1 MPLLRYPD
9 SNRAV
14 STKLGAI
21 HSEGLTSSGAWSR
34 SSWSRAAI
42 RSASIPPRWLCA
54 VRTRG
59 VWLKGA
65 ITLEYLMNVR
75 EAPFPNTCDVVGEL
89 LFNPRMVHSG
99 WGLDQFPDPHL
110 SAIAHAGMDAI
121 LVFVEGVDRTPDNR
135 ITRVS
140 RIAHRLRAPSR
151 SPVAG
156 PPGRPTRPGRTAPQP
171 RHRHRVL
178 DVQLELSSGGGSDCA
193 DPAIA
198 PST

>member
-1 MPLLRYPD
+1 M
-9 SNRAV
+9 
-14 STKLGAI
+14 
-21 HSEGLTSSGAWSR
+21 
-34 SSWSRAAI
+34 
-42 RSASIPPRWLCA
+42 
-54 VRTRG
+54 
-59 VWLKGA
+59 WLKGA

-89 LFNPRMVHSG
+89 LFNPRMVHSR

-178 DVQLELSSGGGSDCA
+178 DVQLGYPPEEDR
-193 DPAIA
+193 IA
-198 PST
+198 LIQRLPPRRDTVVTFEMFEPCTTTA